1 MDSYESLLEELDRDL
16 MQGHIDVSY
25 LQTRED
31 DYRLRSQIRD
41 IIANEMWTGYCN
53 N

>member
-1 MDSYESLLEELDRDL
+1 VDNDDSLLEEVDRDL
-16 MQGHIDVSY
+16 MQTH
-25 LQTRED
+25 ED

-41 IIANEMWTGYCN
+41 IIANEMWIGYCN